1 MTTKYTPIQEAALA
15 AMVPVVALV
24 AALEKK
30 GVLSMP
36 DLYEELS
43 LIELNAAASS
53 TVSARVLSEAAGTAK
68 GLCRVAAFHVYI
80 GPQAAEWMRMEI
92 SPPRKSNG
100 NGSAEHG
107 DQTAASADL

>member
-1 MTTKYTPIQEAALA
+1 
-15 AMVPVVALV
+15 MVPVVALV

-68 GLCRVAAFHVYI
+68 DLCRIAAFHVYI

-92 SPPRKSNG
+92 SPPRKGNG
-100 NGSAEHG
+100 NGSAEHK

>member
-1 MTTKYTPIQEAALA
+1 MTTQYTPIQEVALA

-24 AALEKK
+24 AALDKK

-53 TVSARVLSEAAGTAK
+53 TVSARVISEAAGTAK
-68 GLCRVAAFHVYI
+68 GFCRVAAFHVYI
-80 GPQAAEWMRMEI
+80 GPQAVEWMRMEI
-92 SPPRKSNG
+92 SPPGKRNG
-100 NGSAEHG
+100 NGSAEHI
-107 DQTAASADL
+107 DQTAGSADL